1 MTSLTFNPN
10 ILHYLSLA
18 STNEELKHIAEKSIL
33 PNMSVVIADAQTKG
47 RGQAGNSWESED
59 GKNLTFSI
67 LIYPNNVEIINQ
79 FLLSKMVSVAIAE
92 VLSEIVIGTS
102 IKWPNDI
109 YVSEKKICGILI
121 ENSIMGHTL
130 SQTIIGI
137 GLNVNQL
144 QFLSDAPNPTS
155 IANEKGVEVDKEWL
169 LMQLLARINHYN
181 EALNNGHYELISK
194 SYFNHL
200 YRKNGFHNYSDES
213 GDFEAEIMDVL
224 DYGYLILRDKTGKNR
239 EYAFKE
245 VRFI

>member
-1 MTSLTFNPN
+1 MTSLTFYPN

-18 STNEELKHIAEKSIL
+18 STNEELKRVAEASEL
-33 PNMSVVIADAQTKG
+33 PNLTVVIADSQTKG

-67 LIYPNNVEIINQ
+67 LIYPKGVEIINQ
-79 FLLSKMVSVAIAE
+79 FLLSKMVSIAIAE
-92 VLSEIVIGTS
+92 VLSEVVEGVS

-109 YVSEKKICGILI
+109 YVGEKKICGILI
-121 ENSIMGHTL
+121 ENAIMGHTL

-144 QFLSDAPNPTS
+144 QFFSDAPNPTS
-155 IANEKGVEVDKEWL
+155 LAIAKGVEVDKEWL
-169 LMQLLARINHYN
+169 LMQLLNRINHYN
-181 EALNNGHYELISK
+181 EALNSRQNELINK
-194 SYFNHL
+194 AYFSYL
-200 YRKNGFHNYSDES
+200 YRKDGFHAYNDES

>member
-1 MTSLTFNPN
+1 MTDLTFKPN

-18 STNEELKHIAEKSIL
+18 STNEEMKRVAETSTL
-33 PNMSVVIADAQTKG
+33 PNLSVVIADSQTKG

-67 LIYPNNVEIINQ
+67 VIYPKDVEILNQ

-92 VLSEIVIGTS
+92 VLGEMAQGVS

-109 YVSEKKICGILI
+109 YVGEKKICGILI

-144 QFLSDAPNPTS
+144 QFFSDAPNPTS
-155 IANEKGVEVDKEWL
+155 LIIEIGIEVDKEL
-169 LMQLLARINHYN
+169 LLNKLLTRINYYN
-181 EALNNGHYELISK
+181 DVLNSRQYDLINK
-194 SYFNHL
+194 AYFSHL
-200 YRKNGFHNYSDES
+200 YRKIGVHKYNDEN
-213 GDFEAEIMDVL
+213 GDFEADILDVL
-224 DYGYLILRDKTGKNR
+224 NYGYLVLRDNKGVKR